1 MNAST
6 QNTNNNNNN
15 NNNDNVNSMLNFIHL
30 TVFVLFSFIFLNAIK
45 KNKVTRI
52 KNKNETVLSFWFT
65 MFKELLFIPF
75 LLLIYWF
82 SFTFAIKLLLWFIS
96 YIINVREVSKQQNTD
111 SNTTNSGV
119 PRNMNMNT
127 NMNKTSILNT
137 ITSNIFNNL
146 LLDIRIYLYL
156 FIVNIVIL
164 ISIFIFLL
172 PNLEEKINY
181 AFIDRILIIYQ
192 VLIIFSIITLFMKF
206 KK

>member
-1 MNAST
+1 MNASI
-6 QNTNNNNNN
+6 QNTNNNN

-45 KNKVTRI
+45 KNKVARI

-65 MFKELLFIPF
+65 MFKELLFVPF

-96 YIINVREVSKQQNTD
+96 YIINVREVSKQQNTE
-111 SNTTNSGV
+111 SNTTNSSV
-119 PRNMNMNT
+119 PQNMNI
-127 NMNKTSILNT
+127 NKSSVLNT

-172 PNLEEKINY
+172 KNLEEKINY

-192 VLIIFSIITLFMKF
+192 VLIIFSTITLFMKF

>member
-6 QNTNNNNNN
+6 QNTNNNN

-45 KNKVTRI
+45 KNKVARI

-65 MFKELLFIPF
+65 MFKELLFVPF

-96 YIINVREVSKQQNTD
+96 YIINVREVSKQQNTE
-111 SNTTNSGV
+111 SNTTNSSV
-119 PRNMNMNT
+119 PQNMNI
-127 NMNKTSILNT
+127 NKSSVLNT

-192 VLIIFSIITLFMKF
+192 VLIIFSTITLFMKF

>member
-6 QNTNNNNNN
+6 QNTNNNN

-45 KNKVTRI
+45 KNKVARI
-52 KNKNETVLSFWFT
+52 KNKNETVLSFWFM

>member
-1 MNAST
+1 MNASI
-6 QNTNNNNNN
+6 QNTNNNN

-45 KNKVTRI
+45 KNKVARI

-65 MFKELLFIPF
+65 MFKELLFVPF

-96 YIINVREVSKQQNTD
+96 YIINVREVSKQQNTE
-111 SNTTNSGV
+111 SNTTNSSV
-119 PRNMNMNT
+119 PQNMNI
-127 NMNKTSILNT
+127 NKSSVLNT

-192 VLIIFSIITLFMKF
+192 VLIIFSTITLFMKF

>member
-1 MNAST
+1 MNASI
-6 QNTNNNNNN
+6 QNTNNNN

-45 KNKVTRI
+45 KNKVARI

-65 MFKELLFIPF
+65 MFKELLFVPF

-96 YIINVREVSKQQNTD
+96 YIINVREVSKQQNTE
-111 SNTTNSGV
+111 SNTTNSSV
-119 PRNMNMNT
+119 PQNMNI
-127 NMNKTSILNT
+127 NKSSVLNT

-156 FIVNIVIL
+156 FIINIVIL

-192 VLIIFSIITLFMKF
+192 VLIIFSTITLFMKF

>member
-6 QNTNNNNNN
+6 QNTNNNN

-45 KNKVTRI
+45 KNKVARI

-65 MFKELLFIPF
+65 MFKELLFVPF

-119 PRNMNMNT
+119 PRNMNT
-127 NMNKTSILNT
+127 NINKSSILNT

>member
-6 QNTNNNNNN
+6 QNTNNNN

-45 KNKVTRI
+45 KNKVARI

-65 MFKELLFIPF
+65 MFKELLFVPF

-96 YIINVREVSKQQNTD
+96 YIINVREVSKQQNTE
-111 SNTTNSGV
+111 SNTTNSSV
-119 PRNMNMNT
+119 PQNMNI
-127 NMNKTSILNT
+127 NKSSVLNT

-146 LLDIRIYLYL
+146 LLYIIIYLYL

-192 VLIIFSIITLFMKF
+192 VLIIFSTITLFMKF